1 MSEET
6 IGSEPNDAEEPQGS
20 VITILV
26 MGSSDRQV
34 PFTEGMTAGEALRQA
49 ELELGRGQ
57 TLTRDGQR
65 IKRPDSCKL
74 QPNDCLQLGSQVANG

>member
-6 IGSEPNDAEEPQGS
+6 IGSEPNDAEEPQGPT
-20 VITILV
+20 VTILV
-26 MGSSDRQV
+26 MGSHDRQV
-34 PFTEGMTAGEALRQA
+34 PYIDGMTAGEALRQA

-57 TLTRDGQR
+57 TLTKDGQR

-74 QPNDCLQLGSQVANG
+74 QPGDCLQLGSQVANG